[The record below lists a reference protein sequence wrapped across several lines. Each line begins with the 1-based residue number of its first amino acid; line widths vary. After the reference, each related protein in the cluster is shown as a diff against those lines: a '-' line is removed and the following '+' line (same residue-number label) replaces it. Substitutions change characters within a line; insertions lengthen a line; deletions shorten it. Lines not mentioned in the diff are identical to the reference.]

1 MNRLSTTNLLQVI
14 TQDVEFQTQPP
25 FLLYKSNG
33 GIFCVW
39 FYDVKECDRIGRLFQ
54 SLTMSSS
61 KAKYRQRCAS
71 ESDSRLRQGL
81 HNGATRDIVTLLSKA
96 KDEYNMKKADTGSSQ
111 KRRER
116 RSATSSL
123 AAEGEPVL
131 HKPTP
136 VRRTN
141 GAPPAAP
148 STPLSVASLFAAASS
163 PRGAPG
169 DARDSLMRA
178 LLANPDNRL
187 EHVER
192 AQQQGGT
199 GAAEEDPP
207 DEGRLRA
214 ASCQANLSSWE
225 EGLPPVVTPAM
236 LELGPLASPPAT
248 SDLPLLTPEA
258 FTRPAADP
266 PPVPALT
273 KDQLRDALIHLLQ
286 CRKRMKL
293 LKNPSHPEDGRWVC
307 AEAARG
313 VRGQPEVP
321 PEPGHHGGGSSRPPV
336 RVAGGQ
342 TPVKAPLVP
351 GRAEP
356 RAVTVVN
363 GLCHVGPRGSKG
375 GDQGLVASSSD
386 LPSCYRQCPLNRRR
400 GKAACR
406 LHVRD
411 LLWASAATRAPLG
424 LRSSSPCPGQ
434 AVWGSSKWRCAAG
447 KRAPAAALVP
457 GPSAWQHWASDVAAN
472 QGAFCARRVLEVTM
486 GGRKVLR
493 EPCAVLAS
501 LHVCV
506 VCTVGCRVHSC
517 ACF

>member
-1 MNRLSTTNLLQVI
+1 MAVQ
-14 TQDVEFQTQPP
+14 
-25 FLLYKSNG
+25 
-33 GIFCVW
+33 
-39 FYDVKECDRIGRLFQ
+39 
-54 SLTMSSS
+54 
-61 KAKYRQRCAS
+61 
-71 ESDSRLRQGL
+71 
-81 HNGATRDIVTLLSKA
+81 
-96 KDEYNMKKADTGSSQ
+96 KKADTGSSQ

-286 CRKRMKL
+286 VGFQRCDVRL
-293 LKNPSHPEDGRWVC
+293 LCFLFC
-307 AEAARG
+307 AFAKFFR
-313 VRGQPEVP
+313 Q
-321 PEPGHHGGGSSRPPV
+321 
-336 RVAGGQ
+336 
-342 TPVKAPLVP
+342 KPL
-351 GRAEP
+351 
-356 RAVTVVN
+356 
-363 GLCHVGPRGSKG
+363 
-375 GDQGLVASSSD
+375 ASSIRKTLLSAVVTKCRSKRVTKTAIFGA
-386 LPSCYRQCPLNRRR
+386 LYLQRCHRVRPLWYR
-400 GKAACR
+400 
-406 LHVRD
+406 
-411 LLWASAATRAPLG
+411 
-424 LRSSSPCPGQ
+424 
-434 AVWGSSKWRCAAG
+434 
-447 KRAPAAALVP
+447 
-457 GPSAWQHWASDVAAN
+457 
-472 QGAFCARRVLEVTM
+472 
-486 GGRKVLR
+486 
-493 EPCAVLAS
+493 
-501 LHVCV
+501 
-506 VCTVGCRVHSC
+506 
-517 ACF
+517 